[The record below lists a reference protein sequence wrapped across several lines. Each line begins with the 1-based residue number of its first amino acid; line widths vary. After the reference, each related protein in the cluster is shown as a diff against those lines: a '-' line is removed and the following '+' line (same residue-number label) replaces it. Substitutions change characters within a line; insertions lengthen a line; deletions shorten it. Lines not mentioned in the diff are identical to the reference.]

1 MYLHLPAGRPIF
13 TSTHS
18 QIPLEVTVWQ
28 SGEKTKTSKKK
39 LCRKQRRCSLR
50 NQPRSAASRSWSL
63 HGVRA
68 RCVGLKT
75 ASSASRRRRRA
86 CGAGP
91 APPRT
96 TSWRTWASALVP
108 TPAGKTTFLTL
119 QSFSGRIS
127 VDQSLPK
134 TCTQLLSTPQ
144 VSVVGQMVDLV

>member
-18 QIPLEVTVWQ
+18 QIPLEVPVWQ
-28 SGEKTKTSKKK
+28 SGEKTSKKK

-86 CGAGP
+86 CGASP

-119 QSFSGRIS
+119 QSFSGRFS
-127 VDQSLPK
+127 VGLPK

-144 VSVVGQMVDLV
+144 ISVAGQMVDLV